1 MEENT
6 FWSEIEDSDCEIFDL
21 NIPEYDD
28 RDFDFDSYLGAEY
41 DY

>member
-6 FWSEIEDSDCEIFDL
+6 LWSEIEDSAEEIFDL

-28 RDFDFDSYLGAEY
+28 RDFDFNSYLNAEY